1 MSVTA
6 SRTGSYEERECCAC
20 IRGFIYDGQ
29 AGAWVER
36 GTCSGTGRDVVF
48 VYAKPKSR
56 RLGGCAGCGGRFRG
70 RDLFEVGDDNL
81 TFFEG
86 DRLCGPCARDHG
98 VL

>member
-1 MSVTA
+1 
-6 SRTGSYEERECCAC
+6 
-20 IRGFIYDGQ
+20 
-29 AGAWVER
+29 
-36 GTCSGTGRDVVF
+36 VVF